1 MVEKGSSEIDKIAEI
16 KEVFFDA
23 PEDELSQ
30 NPQVPVASE
39 ETKAKIVKR
48 IKELLEPLC
57 PHCAG
62 DYRSSIITDLVE
74 HFAEIGQ
81 IDPKKAII
89 YNPSLYE
96 KIQLKAYETAI
107 YFIETD
113 MLKNGHT
120 YLWRN
125 DKPKNDWE
133 KGVLGAVRRIQHI
146 VHCILD

>member
-1 MVEKGSSEIDKIAEI
+1 MNEI
-16 KEVFFDA
+16 KRIEETKEILFDA
-23 PEDELSQ
+23 TADELSQ
-30 NPQVPVASE
+30 KTQVLVASE
-39 ETKAKIVKR
+39 EAKAEIVRR

-57 PHCAG
+57 PHCMG
-62 DYRSSIITDLVE
+62 DYRSSIITDLAE

-133 KGVLGAVRRIQHI
+133 KGALGAVRRIQHI